1 MALTAP
7 TKNANQE
14 GNVVT
19 YSGGLGA
26 DDNDI
31 IFTVDVRGYETA
43 VSYSLLGTYDIE
55 GSVDGTNFGVI
66 PLSAQPL
73 TTTSSPGTWVV
84 VSTADIP
91 LRVDVRGFSKIRY
104 RQAGA
109 TPPSNFSVGLYK
121 ASSP

>member
-7 TKNANQE
+7 TKNSNQE

-26 DDNDI
+26 ADNDI
-31 IFTVDVRGYETA
+31 LVTLDVRGFESA

-73 TTTSSPGTWVV
+73 TTTTPGTNVV

-91 LRVDVRGFSKIRY
+91 LRVDVRGFSKVRY

-109 TPPSNFSVGLYK
+109 TAPTNFSVGLYK
-121 ASSP
+121 AL

>member
-26 DDNDI
+26 ADNDI
-31 IFTVDVRGYETA
+31 IFTVDVRGYDYA

-73 TTTSSPGTWVV
+73 TTATPGTYVV
-84 VSTADIP
+84 VSTADIA
-91 LRVDVRGFSKIRY
+91 LRLDVRGFSKVRY
-104 RQAGA
+104 RQAAA
-109 TPPSNFSVGLYK
+109 TAPTNFSVGLFKK
-121 ASSP
+121 AAR

>member
-7 TKNANQE
+7 TKQTPDE
-14 GNVVT
+14 GNIVV

-26 DDNDI
+26 NDNDI
-31 IFTVDVRGYETA
+31 IFTLDVRGYEEA

-55 GSVDGTNFGVI
+55 GSVDGVNFGVI

-73 TTTSSPGTWVV
+73 TTTTPGTFVV

-91 LRVDVRGFSKIRY
+91 LRLRTAGFSKIRY

-109 TPPSNFSVGLYK
+109 TAPTNFSVGLYK
-121 ASSP
+121 STSI

>member
-26 DDNDI
+26 SDNNI
-31 IFTVDVRGYETA
+31 IFTVDVRGFETA
-43 VSYSLLGTYDIE
+43 VSYSLLGAYDIE

-66 PLSAQPL
+66 PLSARPL
-73 TTTSSPGTWVV
+73 TTTTPQTHVV

-109 TPPSNFSVGLYK
+109 TAPTNFSVGLYK
-121 ASSP
+121 GEKV